1 MASITKI
8 SVEGTMYDISDA
20 AARAS
25 AQNALS
31 TANTAKT
38 TADTAKTT
46 ANTAKTTADTAKT
59 TANTAKTT
67 ADTAKTTAE
76 SVKSVVDGLVA
87 FEVAV
92 SESTL
97 TFTQTNPRGAQ
108 NGEYQQNQN
117 PDRHV

>member
-20 AARAS
+20 AARES

-46 ANTAKTTADTAKT
+46 A
-59 TANTAKTT
+59 
-67 ADTAKTTAE
+67 E
-76 SVKSVVDGLVA
+76 SVKSTVDGLVA

-97 TFTQTNPRGAQ
+97 AFTQTNP
-108 NGEYQQNQN
+108 
-117 PDRHV
+117 